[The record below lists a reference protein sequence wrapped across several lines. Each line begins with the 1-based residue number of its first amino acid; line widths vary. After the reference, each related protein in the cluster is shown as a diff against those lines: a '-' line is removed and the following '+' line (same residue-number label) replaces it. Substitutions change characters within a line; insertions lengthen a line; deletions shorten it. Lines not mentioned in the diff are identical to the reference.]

1 MNRAQI
7 YHDMTTQELRTEYNN
22 KKQELFNLRF
32 QHSTGQ
38 LKNPLVLRQVRRD
51 IARILSILKER
62 DEGLPRTPAKMAK
75 PKAAKPKSDKKGG
88 AA

>member
-7 YHDMTTQELRTEYNN
+7 YHDMTTQELNTEFGN

-62 DEGLPRTPAKMAK
+62 EENLPRTAPKVAKPAK
-75 PKAAKPKSDKKGG
+75 KADKKGG

>member
-7 YHDMTTQELRTEYNN
+7 YHDMTTQELNTEFTN

-38 LKNPLVLRQVRRD
+38 LKNPLVLRTCRRD

-62 DEGLPRTPAKMAK
+62 DAQLPRTAPKVAK
-75 PKAAKPKSDKKGG
+75 PAAKGGKK
-88 AA
+88 